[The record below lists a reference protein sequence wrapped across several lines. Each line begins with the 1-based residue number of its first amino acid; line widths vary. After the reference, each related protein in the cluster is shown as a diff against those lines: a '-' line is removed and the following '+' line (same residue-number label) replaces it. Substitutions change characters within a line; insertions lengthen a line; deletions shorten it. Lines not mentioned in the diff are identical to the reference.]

1 MIKQSKP
8 NKITTTTKIK
18 WQRLREERCK
28 HKDNTAMCYR
38 RENRNPQRKKLF
50 AALQAVNNPL
60 KNEVGIHEQQKI
72 LQA

>member
-8 NKITTTTKIK
+8 NKITTTTEIK